1 MKQLTL
7 VVDDEVGKL
16 ANISFILGKS
26 KINIDAVSAG
36 IIGGKGIIHLSV
48 KEYEKAKQILET
60 NNYRCLESDVLVV
73 KLKNEPGALA
83 EMSNMLSEN
92 KINIINFAA
101 ITQDKEHSIY
111 SLKVDDHNKAEKLL
125 KDYLDIEG

>member
-26 KINIDAVSAG
+26 KINIDSVSAG

-48 KEYEKAKQILET
+48 KDYERAKQVLEA
-60 NNYRCLESDVLVV
+60 NNYECLESDVFVV

-83 EMSNMLSEN
+83 EMSKMLSDN
-92 KINIINFAA
+92 RINILNFAA
-101 ITQDKEHSIY
+101 ITQDKENSVY
-111 SLKVDDHNKAEKLL
+111 SLKVDDHKKAEKLL
-125 KDYLDIEG
+125 ADYLDIES